1 MLFIE
6 LMHQNSDFNLYNE
19 VIKYERYIRKYVSN
33 EIPAVHRDLRI
44 HLMDECYYLIRNLIE
59 ALNNKGSIRIKYIN
73 EVIVTISMLDYISND
88 LYELLPKRRKYIEKS
103 YTFLVNIRNMTYA
116 WKNKYNESK

>member
-1 MLFIE
+1 
-6 LMHQNSDFNLYNE
+6 MHQNSDFNLYNE

-103 YTFLVNIRNMTYA
+103 YTFLVNIRIIV
-116 WKNKYNESK
+116 SLI